1 MKKSAPWFRRTGLS
15 WFPISWQ
22 GWMFAVVWSAALL
35 LGVLLIPDEVIYSRA
50 LMFAMLS
57 LLAIVIWL
65 KSR

>member
-1 MKKSAPWFRRTGLS
+1 
-15 WFPISWQ
+15 
-22 GWMFAVVWSAALL
+22 MFAVVWSAALL

-50 LMFAMLS
+50 LMFAMLL